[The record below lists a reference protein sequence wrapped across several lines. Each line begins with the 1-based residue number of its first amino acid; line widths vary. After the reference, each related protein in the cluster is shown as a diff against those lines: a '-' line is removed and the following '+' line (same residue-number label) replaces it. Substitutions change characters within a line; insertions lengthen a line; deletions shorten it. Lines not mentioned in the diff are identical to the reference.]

1 MMRRKET
8 SLLVESWRSF
18 INEGEVEIIEKQSP
32 EAIFNSIKDEVGI
45 EPGLL
50 KNYSCYSAK
59 PDYAPLNDLEDLQYA
74 YNNDGQDRGLYL
86 KSGGKLCT
94 IPFIKA
100 DTAYFKS
107 GSDAKRSDA
116 PIVKFENALKNLGFT
131 QRDGFFQMQ

>member
-1 MMRRKET
+1 MRRKET

-18 INEGEVEIIEKQSP
+18 INESEDEKIEKQSP
-32 EAIFNSIKDEVGI
+32 EDIFNSIKNKVGI
-45 EPGLL
+45 TPSLL
-50 KNYSCYSAK
+50 SNYSCYSTK
-59 PDYAPLNDLEDLQYA
+59 PDYEPLNDLEDLQYA

-100 DTAYFKS
+100 DTVYFKS
-107 GSDAKRSDA
+107 GSDAKRSEA
-116 PIVKFENALKNLGFT
+116 PIVKFENALKKLGFT